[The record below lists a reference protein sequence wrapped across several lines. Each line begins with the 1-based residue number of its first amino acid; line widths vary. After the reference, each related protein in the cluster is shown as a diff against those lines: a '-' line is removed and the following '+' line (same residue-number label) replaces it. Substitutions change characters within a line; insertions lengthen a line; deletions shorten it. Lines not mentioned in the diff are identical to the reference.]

1 MPYVSVTKPQIMLS
15 QCRVVSV
22 IYSVYMFQLPTL
34 RGCVLEDAIPASGR
48 LSSSRG
54 LPVKDLLEFVV
65 PDLQSSCLRQ
75 ATAGQKTSDQLMKL
89 DEQRV
94 RYNIK

>member
-1 MPYVSVTKPQIMLS
+1 MHLYPL
-15 QCRVVSV
+15 
-22 IYSVYMFQLPTL
+22 MFQLPTL

-65 PDLQSSCLRQ
+65 PDLQLSCLRQ
-75 ATAGQKTSDQLMKL
+75 AVAGQKTCDQLMKL

-94 RYNIK
+94 SPGRWVADTPPPARKPVIDS